1 MSLPIYC
8 FLVSPQYIYTHIYIY
23 IYISIQLAGGPPF
36 TSIFLGLLWNLHGEI
51 DVLHAIYMGR
61 LSSTHLHGEIARLH
75 GVYMGR
81 LGLEAMSLPLDWLL
95 KAQKVPPLTN
105 SIFL

>member
-1 MSLPIYC
+1 M
-8 FLVSPQYIYTHIYIY
+8 V
-23 IYISIQLAGGPPF
+23 G
-36 TSIFLGLLWNLHGEI
+36 IFVRLILGLLWNLNGEI
-51 DVLHAIYMGR
+51 GVLHAIYMGR
-61 LSSTHLHGEIARLH
+61 LRSTHLHGEIARLH

-81 LGLEAMSLPLDWLL
+81 SGLEAMSLPLDWLL

>member
-1 MSLPIYC
+1 M
-8 FLVSPQYIYTHIYIY
+8 
-23 IYISIQLAGGPPF
+23 PF
-36 TSIFLGLLWNLHGEI
+36 TWG
-51 DVLHAIYMGR
+51 DYVLPR
-61 LSSTHLHGEIARLH
+61 STHLHGEIARLH